1 MEEKKFAAS
10 VVKYVCPICGQ
21 IDEDAS
27 AIVMNKRLTKA
38 YAKKVEDMHDKVIGF
53 SDKPCKE
60 CQKILDQDAFF
71 VIGIDPEK
79 SDDMKNPWRTGH
91 LVGIKKASKFYQH
104 LPEEYKGKD
113 ALFMDY
119 REMEKFGMIQR

>member
-21 IDEDAS
+21 VNEDAS
-27 AIVMNKRLTKA
+27 VIVMNTRLTKA
-38 YAKKVEDMHDKVIGF
+38 DAKKVEEMQDKVIGF

-71 VIGIDPEK
+71 VIGIDPDK

-91 LVGIKKASKFYQH
+91 LVGIKKSSEFYQH
-104 LPEEYKGKD
+104 LPEEYKGKN

-119 REMEKFGMIQR
+119 REMEKFGMIQK

>member
-1 MEEKKFAAS
+1 MGEKKFGTAI
-10 VVKYVCPICGQ
+10 VKYVCPICGQ
-21 IDEDAS
+21 INEDAS
-27 AIVMNKRLTKA
+27 AIVMNTRLTKA
-38 YAKKVEDMHDKVIGF
+38 DAKKVEEMHNKVVGY

-91 LVGIKKASKFYQH
+91 LVGIKKASEFYQH
-104 LPEEYKGKD
+104 LPEEYKGKN

-119 REMEKFGMIQR
+119 REMRQLRMIR